1 MGTLLKLIGIVC
13 VLMWIA
19 GAVIPGWHCH
29 IIFGGDEF
37 AAEAH
42 ETMARK
48 IRAKL
53 NQGENDGR
61 T

>member
-1 MGTLLKLIGIVC
+1 
-13 VLMWIA
+13 MWIA
-19 GAVIPGWHCH
+19 GEVIPGWHCH

-42 ETMARK
+42 ETMARE

-53 NQGENDGR
+53 NQGESNE
-61 T
+61 